1 MSISSSATGLRP
13 GVCTSTTRPT
23 TPYLGQLI
31 FQTDTGTMH
40 NWDGAAW
47 QFLAPTQQ
55 RNVLYNGA
63 MQVAQRGTS
72 TASITAAG
80 YHTADRWKMQ
90 SPEVV
95 NGTWTQSVEN
105 DAPTGSGF
113 RKSLKMLCTTASASP
128 ASNNGVQIAQLLE
141 GQDLQAFRK
150 GTSSAQQFTISFWVK
165 SNVTGTHIFELY
177 DVDNTRQVS
186 KSYTISASGTWEF
199 KTLTLPADTTGA
211 FDNDNALSL
220 VAIWWLSVGSGYSSG
235 TLNTSWA
242 SVTNANRAAGQTN
255 VAAATNNYWQVTG
268 VQLNVGGVAAPFEFK
283 SYERDLRE
291 CQRYYYAPSNAGGG
305 GSDGAIIG
313 GMGYNYSTTNAL
325 QTLTLPVPMR
335 TQPTIAV
342 QSTLEWALVNA
353 TAQSPSVGIFTSLS
367 GNHYIALDLTGMSG
381 MTAQMAGWLRFATAT
396 TGSFAVSAEL

>member
-1 MSISSSATGLRP
+1 MSISSNATGLRP

-23 TPYLGQLI
+23 NPYLGQLI

-72 TASITAAG
+72 TASITAG
-80 YHTADRWKMQ
+80 NVYTADRW
-90 SPEVV
+90 SLGIATL
-95 NGTWTQSVEN
+95 GTWTQSVEN

-113 RKSLKMLCTTASASP
+113 RKSLKMLCTTADASP
-128 ASNNGVQIAQLLE
+128 SALDVLAIQQLLE

-165 SNVTGTHIFELY
+165 SNVTGTYVFELY

-211 FDNDNALSL
+211 FDNDNGLSL
-220 VAIWWLSVGSGYSSG
+220 YAIWWLAAGSSYTSG

-242 SVTNANRAAGQTN
+242 TPTSANRATGQAN
-255 VAAATNNYWQVTG
+255 VAAATNNYFQITG

-283 SYERDLRE
+283 SFERDLQE
-291 CQRYYYAPSNAGGG
+291 CQRYYEKSYNVTTAP
-305 GSDGAIIG
+305 
-313 GMGYNYSTTNAL
+313 
-325 QTLTLPVPMR
+325 
-335 TQPTIAV
+335 
-342 QSTLEWALVNA
+342 
-353 TAQSPSVGIFTSLS
+353 
-367 GNHYIALDLTGMSG
+367 
-381 MTAQMAGWLRFATAT
+381 ATAT
-396 TGSFAVSAEL
+396 TEGLQAYGSMLDSVSQWFANIYFKVEKRTQLYTVSFYNEDGTAGWKFTRSGATTTATPSYIWPSTSGFSPYYVWSGATWVVALGYGHYIANAEF